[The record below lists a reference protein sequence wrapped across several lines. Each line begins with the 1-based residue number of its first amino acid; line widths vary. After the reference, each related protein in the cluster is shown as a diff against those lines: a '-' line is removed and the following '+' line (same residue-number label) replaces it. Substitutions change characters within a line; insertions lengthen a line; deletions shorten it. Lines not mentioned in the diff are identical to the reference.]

1 MYTIRI
7 EKECS
12 CFKKSNI
19 ENNMTF
25 ETKEDALA
33 KARVLECIMNQDFC
47 HKHYFDAVDMGEEI
61 LFHSTERPQDEEDDE
76 DIKVLLEKNPNM
88 VNVSFDGSKEIN

>member
-1 MYTIRI
+1 MYTLRI

-12 CFKKSNI
+12 CFKKSNL

-33 KARVLECIMNQDFC
+33 KARVLECIMNQEFC
-47 HKHYFDAVDMGEEI
+47 HKHYFDAVDMGDEI
-61 LFHSTERPQDEEDDE
+61 VFHSTERPEDDE
-76 DIKVLLEKNPNM
+76 HEDITKLLQKNQHM
-88 VNVSFDGSKEIN
+88 VQVHFDGSQEI